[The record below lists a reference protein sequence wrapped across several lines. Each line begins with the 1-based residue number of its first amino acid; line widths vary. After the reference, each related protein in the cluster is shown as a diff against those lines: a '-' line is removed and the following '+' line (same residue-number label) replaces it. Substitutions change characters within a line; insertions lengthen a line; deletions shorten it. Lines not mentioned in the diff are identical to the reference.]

1 MLRLLHDEKRL
12 SSFSLADVRLFLPK
26 KGLFIL
32 KGPNG
37 SGKSTLLGILS
48 GRGDVYEG
56 SLFWDEKDVKEDNR
70 ARYVTN
76 VAQYPPQIPLVFE
89 DLEVIDNVL
98 APYRERDR
106 EKALRLAEAMGLGQ
120 VANSLASS
128 LSSGEKARLSFAR
141 ALYGDHPVIL
151 LDEVTAS
158 LDPVSA
164 GVLREQVLALSK
176 ERLVIFA
183 THEED
188 DLLPGATILEVK
200 DGLSY
205 EGEEDSSPNRTG
217 KRNDAF
223 LKRVTFLKDADKP
236 VLWTNLALSFSF
248 SFACLAFGGVGAMVG
263 SNYVNMG
270 DRASP
275 EEEVTARFFLENVP
289 GVVVDLNS
297 PLFADGIPVLYSE
310 WMKDEAG
317 GCHMNAFLFGREKL
331 SSCLGEDWSLL
342 QGRLPEN
349 STECLVPSNYL
360 ARVQDF
366 HGGIG
371 EDEAFSLI
379 SSEEIPFMGSILH
392 PVGRYPSLN
401 SAYYLS
407 HKGLAIELGM
417 GNWMTLE
424 IENSFLSDSLLVG
437 GEEEGNHTREMIP
450 FPKGIDSEEVSVSSL
465 PSGSEAGS
473 FLIGE
478 DGSAPLAIPL
488 AGPRSCSVFSLVF
501 AFFLPSFLI
510 ILSFVSHSRDRR
522 RNLLLLAGGADR
534 EFLVKKQ
541 SLAFLAPS
549 IVGYLSGLLLSVLAI
564 LTYALYV
571 DSVLRIGILTF
582 FDPWSI
588 LSLPLLLLGLLLHE
602 YVLLRFS
609 LPKNVSLALE
619 ELKDDDSGGLFPQA

>member
-1 MLRLLHDEKRL
+1 M
-12 SSFSLADVRLFLPK
+12 
-26 KGLFIL
+26 
-32 KGPNG
+32 
-37 SGKSTLLGILS
+37 
-48 GRGDVYEG
+48 
-56 SLFWDEKDVKEDNR
+56 
-70 ARYVTN
+70 
-76 VAQYPPQIPLVFE
+76 
-89 DLEVIDNVL
+89 
-98 APYRERDR
+98 
-106 EKALRLAEAMGLGQ
+106 
-120 VANSLASS
+120 
-128 LSSGEKARLSFAR
+128 
-141 ALYGDHPVIL
+141 
-151 LDEVTAS
+151 
-158 LDPVSA
+158 
-164 GVLREQVLALSK
+164 LALSK

-223 LKRVTFLKDADKP
+223 LKRVTFPKDADKP
-236 VLWTNLALSFSF
+236 VLWTNLALSFVF
-248 SFACLAFGGVGAMVG
+248 SFACFASGGVGAMVG
-263 SNYVNMG
+263 SNYGNMG

-275 EEEVTARFFLENVP
+275 EEEVIARYFLENAP

-297 PLFADGIPVLYSE
+297 PLFGDGIPVFYSE

-317 GCHMNAFLFGREKL
+317 GCHMGAFLFGREKL

-392 PVGRYPSLN
+392 PVGIYPSLN

-424 IENSFLSDSLLVG
+424 IVNSFLSDSLLVG

-450 FPKGIDSEEVSVSSL
+450 FPKGIDPEEVSVSSL

-510 ILSFVSHSRDRR
+510 ILSFVPHSRDRR

-534 EFLVKKQ
+534 EFLVKEQ

-549 IVGYLSGLLLSVLAI
+549 IVGYLSGLLLSVLAM

-571 DSVLRIGILTF
+571 DSVLRIGILAF

-602 YVLLRFS
+602 YVLRRVS

-619 ELKDDDSGGLFPQA
+619 ELKRR